1 VITIENLTIKYEDLV
16 AVRSLNLQIDS
27 GWVFGLIG
35 PNGAGKTSVIRCLAG
50 LLVADE
56 GRCTVD
62 GVAVG
67 ENPVAVRRRLGYMP
81 DFFGVYD
88 NLRVCEYLEFFGQLY
103 ELGPARLR
111 RRTDEVLEL
120 TDLTVKR
127 DALVGGLSRGM
138 KQRLCLARAMLHEP
152 GTLLLD
158 EPASGVDPG
167 GRYELRQI
175 IRRLGEAGKTVLVS
189 SHILPELADICDSIG
204 IMESGRL
211 LASGPL
217 AEVSAA
223 LGSRNT
229 LTLRIL
235 DNRAADAPAFLAGME
250 AAGDVQVRGDEVEM
264 QLPDNGEAV
273 AEVLTR
279 LVTGGLRIAHVHQE
293 ENELERL
300 YLRLT
305 HGELA

>member
-1 VITIENLTIKYEDLV
+1 MIAVENLTIKYGDLV
-16 AVRSLNLQIDS
+16 AVRSLSLRIGS
-27 GWVFGLIG
+27 GWIFGLIG

-50 LLVADE
+50 LLVPDE
-56 GRCTVD
+56 GQCTVD
-62 GVAVG
+62 GVNVG
-67 ENPVAVRRRLGYMP
+67 EDPVAVRRRLGYMP

-88 NLRVCEYLEFFGQLY
+88 NLRVCEFLEFFGQLY
-103 ELGPARLR
+103 ELEPARLR
-111 RRTDEVLEL
+111 SRTDDVLEL

-152 GTLLLD
+152 STLLLD

-204 IMESGRL
+204 IMESGHL

-217 AEVSAA
+217 AEVSGA
-223 LGSRNT
+223 LGSRGS
-229 LTLRIL
+229 LKLRIL
-235 DNRAADAPAFLAGME
+235 DDRAAEAPPLLAGL
-250 AAGDVQVRGDEVEM
+250 AAVGDIQLRGDEVEL
-264 QLPDNGEAV
+264 QLPDDSEVV

-279 LVTGGLRIAHVHQE
+279 LVTGGLRIGHVHQE